1 MKLNNVCALAMGF
14 ILIAVFAI
22 AGCGQRTG
30 GPDTSQVA
38 ENAHGQH
45 GHAGDNP
52 VGADQAA
59 EPTHGGWWCY
69 EHGVPEQQCAMC
81 DSKLA
86 AELRKKGDWC
96 EEHIRPDSLCFQC
109 HPENAAKFV
118 ALYEAKYGKKPP
130 QPAD

>member
-14 ILIAVFAI
+14 VLIAVFAI

-30 GPDTSQVA
+30 APDASQVA
-38 ENAHGQH
+38 GPEQE
-45 GHAGDNP
+45 
-52 VGADQAA
+52 A

-86 AELRKKGDWC
+86 AELRKNGDWC

-118 ALYEAKYGKKPP
+118 ARYEAKYGKKPP
-130 QPAD
+130 EPAD